1 VESSDRLSMHIF
13 NQDISEPLPPENKT
27 FSIKHDIATKNSLS
41 RDQVSRLTQGKNLS
55 WRFPPDMPFLEALP
69 TCETFKCVRDAHLQ
83 PRGEAKYNFPH
94 FIIAGYSK
102 SASTSLYKHLIR
114 HPQVVVPKVKEASL
128 FTDRC
133 SFEGKRMDCPDW
145 RVRQYIQE
153 YLRVKGFS
161 TKSKGQ
167 RAVFEATPRIMDVSF
182 RSLTVLLLLI
192 VGY

>member
-1 VESSDRLSMHIF
+1 MHIF